1 MHALLLLILML
12 MFWSPPPGGA
22 GRMALMPGDRGS
34 IRAGYKLTLYAH
46 RQLHVEALRKKHDA
60 TNKQVSGLLM
70 FLLLCR

>member
-1 MHALLLLILML
+1 
-12 MFWSPPPGGA
+12 
-22 GRMALMPGDRGS
+22 MALMPGDRGS